1 MSTQPLLVAVAPNGA
16 RKTKADLSQI
26 PLTPDEIAQTAK
38 DCLDAGAAMIHL
50 HVRNPEDSS
59 HSLSV
64 GHYQAAIAAIE
75 VATQGDTLI
84 QVTSEAV
91 GIYSPEQQFE
101 MIHALKPLAVSIGLR
116 EIQSLDEASIQ
127 QHFRQMKAVDTN
139 PQIILYNAVDLAK
152 YHDWLERQVLPGEA
166 YPILLVIGKE
176 TPDGS
181 FDNDFLIEQ
190 NISKI
195 KASSW
200 MVCGFGAQEF
210 ETCRLAIA
218 LGGHIRL
225 GFENNSVLN
234 DGSEA
239 QDNAALIEQVL
250 RDTHNSR
257 PVADLAEAIA
267 IMRPNY

>member
-1 MSTQPLLVAVAPNGA
+1 MTNQTLLVAVAPNGA
-16 RKTKADLSQI
+16 RKTKADLRQI
-26 PLTPDEIAQTAK
+26 PLTPEEIARTANE
-38 DCLDAGAAMIHL
+38 CLNVGATMIHL

-64 GHYQAAIAAIE
+64 AHYQAAIAAIDS
-75 VATQGDTLI
+75 VMQGQTFI

-101 MIHALKPLAVSIGLR
+101 MIHTLKPKAVSIGLR
-116 EIQSLDEASIQ
+116 EIQSLDESIIQ
-127 QHFRQMKAVDTN
+127 QHFQQMKAAGTY
-139 PQIILYNAVDLAK
+139 PQIILYNEVDLAK
-152 YHDWLERQVLPGEA
+152 YHNWLERQVIPGVA

-181 FDNDFLIEQ
+181 FGNDFLIEQ
-190 NISKI
+190 NISKL

-200 MVCGFGAQEF
+200 MVCGFGKKEF

-218 LGGHIRL
+218 LGGNIRL
-225 GFENNSVLN
+225 GFENNSLLN

-239 QDNAALIEQVL
+239 HDNAALIQQVL

-257 PVADLAEAIA
+257 PVAGLAEAIE
-267 IMRPNY
+267 IMRPNW